1 MKKGKI
7 TITITIGLVMLILT
21 AVMFIQFKT
30 VKQTDFT
37 SLENMREDEL
47 RTGITNFKQKTEE
60 TNKRLEEVNAKI
72 AEYEQ
77 TIESNTEAS
86 EVLAKELEQFNNLL
100 GKNDVKG
107 EGVVITLTDTRN
119 QRIWSEDLRLLV
131 NELKEAG
138 AEAISIND
146 QRIVYDTYI
155 VDISNTH
162 IRINGQE
169 MIVSPYVVKAIGNP
183 TYLESGLSKK
193 QYGYIDTKLAEGKDV
208 IMEGRDIGTYVF
220 PNADVKIYLDAEPE
234 ERARRRQKQNEEA
247 GIQSTYEE
255 VLAGIIARDENDKNK
270 EMGALK
276 VAKDAIVVDGTHGTI
291 EENVQKVID
300 IINKKKQKNNKIKNV
315 EVDASVDQIVFLCF
329 DLI

>member
-86 EVLAKELEQFNNLL
+86 EVLAKELVNNLL

-146 QRIVYDTYI
+146 QRLVSTSSITCDGNV
-155 VDISNTH
+155 ISV
-162 IRINGQE
+162 NGE
-169 MIVSPYVVKAIGNP
+169 KISSPFIIKAIGNASFINSALSRPGGTVEYYNSYTP
-183 TYLESGLSKK
+183 TSIKQSNNVTIKKYTGVINSKYI
-193 QYGYIDTKLAEGKDV
+193 QYAE
-208 IMEGRDIGTYVF
+208 
-220 PNADVKIYLDAEPE
+220 
-234 ERARRRQKQNEEA
+234 
-247 GIQSTYEE
+247 
-255 VLAGIIARDENDKNK
+255 
-270 EMGALK
+270 
-276 VAKDAIVVDGTHGTI
+276 
-291 EENVQKVID
+291 
-300 IINKKKQKNNKIKNV
+300 
-315 EVDASVDQIVFLCF
+315 
-329 DLI
+329 